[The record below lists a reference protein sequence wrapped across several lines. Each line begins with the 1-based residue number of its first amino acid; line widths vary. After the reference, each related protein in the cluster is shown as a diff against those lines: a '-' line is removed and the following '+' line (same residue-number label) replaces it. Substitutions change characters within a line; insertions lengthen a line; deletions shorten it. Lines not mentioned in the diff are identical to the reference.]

1 MGGVVEGEGDDDGGG
16 RRMVA
21 AGGSLHLSIQ
31 MVNLAIKFIVKASL
45 ALSTVIRTAATLLRA
60 LPLLCLCLLHYHH
73 FRFTTESNNTSAL
86 CNTAESTPTDKNSP
100 SLGLN
105 TTGLS
110 TKEPKDPGLD
120 DPDCRKWKEK
130 EAEILEDIDGGGGG
144 GGRLDC
150 ADLDLYI
157 SGSARL
163 VAE

>member
-1 MGGVVEGEGDDDGGG
+1 MEVRAGWSIYSL
-16 RRMVA
+16 RRRNLQIIYAQVA
-21 AGGSLHLSIQ
+21 SYSD
-31 MVNLAIKFIVKASL
+31 FASL

-60 LPLLCLCLLHYHH
+60 LPLLRLCLLHYHH

-144 GGRLDC
+144 RLDC